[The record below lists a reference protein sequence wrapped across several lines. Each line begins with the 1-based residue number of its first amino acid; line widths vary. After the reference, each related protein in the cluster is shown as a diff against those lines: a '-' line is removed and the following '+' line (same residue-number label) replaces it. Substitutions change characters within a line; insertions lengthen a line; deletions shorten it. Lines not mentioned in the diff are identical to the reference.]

1 MKKILIC
8 GAGGFIGSH
17 LAKDLKKQGH
27 YVIGADLKYP
37 EFSNSHCD
45 EFFIADLR
53 DQAQVKKL
61 MNPQI
66 DEVYQL
72 AADMGGAE
80 YIFTGDSDADISSNS
95 VLINVNI
102 LREMVKHGI
111 KSVFY
116 ASSACVYPEHNQLDP
131 ENPNCSEESTYP
143 ANPDSEYGWEKLFSE
158 RLYMSFAKNYDI
170 KARIARFHNVFGPE
184 GTWQGGKEKAPAAL
198 CRKII
203 MSNGEPISV
212 IGSGQQTR
220 SFLYIDEAIKGIQK
234 IMQCDY
240 DKPLNLGSE
249 RLISINNLTQ
259 LISTLNLSKEVEIKN
274 IKGPKGVMG
283 RCSNNDLLKKY
294 TGWTPEENLEEGL
307 IKTYEWISKQVRK
320 TS

>member
-1 MKKILIC
+1 MKRVLIC

-17 LAKDLKKQGH
+17 LAKDLKKQGN
-27 YVIGADLKYP
+27 YIVGADLKYP

-45 EFFIADLR
+45 EFFIVDLR

-61 MNPQI
+61 MNSQI

-158 RLYMSFAKNYDI
+158 RLFMSFAKNYDI
-170 KARIARFHNVFGPE
+170 KVRIARFHNVFGPE

-203 MSNGEPISV
+203 MSNGEPIS
-212 IGSGQQTR
+212 IFGSGQQTR
-220 SFLYIDEAIKGIQK
+220 SFLYINEAIKGIQK

-240 DKPLNLGSE
+240 NKPLNLGSE
-249 RLISINNLTQ
+249 RLISINNLAQ
-259 LISTLNLSKEVEIKN
+259 LISSLNLSKNVEIKN
-274 IKGPKGVMG
+274 IDGPNGVMG
-283 RCSNNDLLKKY
+283 RCSNNDLLKKH

-307 IKTYEWISKQVRK
+307 IKTYEWISQQVLK